1 MYFAFIMQVQRTSDS
16 YEMNILKFKKL
27 FVLKGGVFSKIKLIK
42 SYLQCSLLL
51 CFKTLLVI
59 EIEIQFFIW
68 MLAHLPNFSIEKWST
83 AFYVLGTSTSL
94 PRNFLT
100 FQKYAEIIKAHL
112 SSTLSIP
119 PPPVLSVCENGGL
132 HRFVRLSLYKNVQ
145 WLYWHVHSIMFT
157 AARYEAHS
165 VLHFIKISGSNI
177 TQKFKWNCCCNL
189 IFLIQDKHWYLYIQC
204 DTCYIYAF
212 LTHFYN
218 SLGNKPEYSSFPS
231 PLVMRY
237 NCTRLQKVSIQ

>member
-1 MYFAFIMQVQRTSDS
+1 MIRS
-16 YEMNILKFKKL
+16 LC
-27 FVLKGGVFSKIKLIK
+27 KIKLIK
-42 SYLQCSLLL
+42 NNFKCSLLL

-59 EIEIQFFIW
+59 EMETQFFIW
-68 MLAHLPNFSIEKWST
+68 MLAHLSNFPVEKWSS
-83 AFYVLGTSTSL
+83 AFHVLSTSITTSL
-94 PRNFLT
+94 P
-100 FQKYAEIIKAHL
+100 QKISYLCSYPAEIIKEHL
-112 SSTLSIP
+112 SSSPSLPTP
-119 PPPVLSVCENGGL
+119 PLFQKWKMEAYT
-132 HRFVRLSLYKNVQ
+132 FVRLSLYKNVQ

-212 LTHFYN
+212 LTHFF
-218 SLGNKPEYSSFPS
+218 L
-231 PLVMRY
+231 
-237 NCTRLQKVSIQ
+237 